1 MNALHNKLKGK
12 SFNPRVRILKG
23 FTRSAK
29 IISIVKFASTLSKF
43 LEFSQKKNFAGFRLH
58 VLSVCAQ
65 IFTKQKNIFAQ

>member
-29 IISIVKFASTLSKF
+29 IIS
-43 LEFSQKKNFAGFRLH
+43 SQICQHIEQILRIFTKKNFCRLQ
-58 VLSVCAQ
+58 VTRL
-65 IFTKQKNIFAQ
+65 